1 MLLMT
6 GVICVIRAI
15 CMISTTHR
23 ICVASMADTAGVG
36 SLAVVAGTVN
46 VVGVVMRRG
55 PPLRGGTARPGQ
67 LAAARR
73 ERTIQPN
80 PLDGVAI
87 VVLMISGKGRWHSDS
102 RNRRTGVGRP
112 GKGRLGVDELRH
124 MSHGARER
132 CEQLAHDDLEQVQGP
147 A

>member
-6 GVICVIRAI
+6 CVTCVINSTNG
-15 CMISTTHR
+15 IS
-23 ICVASMADTAGVG
+23 VASVVDTDN
-36 SLAVVAGTVN
+36 VAGMI
-46 VVGVVMRRG
+46 MRRG
-55 PPLRGGTARPGQ
+55 PPLRGGTARPDR
-67 LAAARR
+67 LATARR

-87 VVLMISGKGRWHSDS
+87 VVSMISGKGRWHGDS

-132 CEQLAHDDLEQVQGP
+132 CKQLAHDDLEQVQGP